1 VFHREQRESGRS
13 QKKTVFSDDGVPE
26 GVGAT
31 MNVVSGVPKEDELP
45 SLGSGTSAFAGM
57 FSSSGSADL
66 AIERKTQK
74 KEE

>member
-1 VFHREQRESGRS
+1 
-13 QKKTVFSDDGVPE
+13 
-26 GVGAT
+26 
-31 MNVVSGVPKEDELP
+31 MNVVTVAPKSDELP

-57 FSSSGSADL
+57 FSSSGPADL